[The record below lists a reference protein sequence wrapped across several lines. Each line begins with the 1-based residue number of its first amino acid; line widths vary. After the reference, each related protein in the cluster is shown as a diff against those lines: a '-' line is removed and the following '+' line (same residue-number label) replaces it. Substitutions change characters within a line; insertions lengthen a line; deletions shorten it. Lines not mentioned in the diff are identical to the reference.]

1 MKRRRAIAVVVGVAF
16 LAGIVVA
23 VCLWRR
29 PEVLPIEQALY
40 DRVHVGM
47 TEAEV
52 SAAIPYS
59 PGDHCGTYT
68 YGTGGPLREGELPMG
83 IGWDSHPDGSLTGI
97 HPATGRPV
105 HGKWWLGRQGY
116 LVIFFDEDGRVIERR
131 YYLGFPE
138 NFIQYT
144 GRRYGLW

>member
-1 MKRRRAIAVVVGVAF
+1 MTMQVTAGATLPGTVGNTDPRLPARVLMKRRRAIAVVVGVAF
-16 LAGIVVA
+16 LAGIAVA
-23 VCLWRR
+23 VCLWMR

-40 DRVHVGM
+40 HRVHLGM

-83 IGWDSHPDGSLTGI
+83 IG
-97 HPATGRPV
+97 
-105 HGKWWLGRQGY
+105 
-116 LVIFFDEDGRVIERR
+116 
-131 YYLGFPE
+131 
-138 NFIQYT
+138 
-144 GRRYGLW
+144 